1 FALTSSHQK
10 ARTTTDKNILR
21 GLSECDTQIF
31 LETLNRELDNRY
43 FTWLE
48 SRPRTNNRN
57 GLSSTQLKQ
66 RLRLLIEN
74 KCLSK
79 AVDLIKRAND
89 PSPTITI
96 DRPLMDKLQ
105 ELHPTKRPM
114 DDIPLGIRTNNHLSL
129 STEDVGLGVHN
140 LPRHR
145 AGGLSGWSY
154 DLLRSLGSGSSS
166 SEFIVLLKDLFN
178 LFLAGR
184 GGDPSAWTASRLFP
198 LPKPDGG
205 VRPIAVGEVWIRL
218 LSRIVL
224 KRIGDD
230 IVKDLLPFQWAIAV
244 KGGAEILCH
253 TLHLLKHIIL
263 NCDEPALENISNL
276 MPKSSCIQSIDLHNA
291 FNCISRSSIHKAIES
306 CCPQILAFFRWS
318 YGNQSSLRLSNGNI
332 IQSGA
337 GVRQGDPLGS
347 LYFCLGIRES
357 INRLHQQFSD
367 VHIFAYADNIHL
379 LAH

>member
-1 FALTSSHQK
+1 MV
-10 ARTTTDKNILR
+10 
-21 GLSECDTQIF
+21 
-31 LETLNRELDNRY
+31 Y
-43 FTWLE
+43 
-48 SRPRTNNRN
+48 
-57 GLSSTQLKQ
+57 GLSSNQLKQ

-114 DDIPLGIRTNNHLSL
+114 DDIPLRIRSDNHLSL

-178 LFLAGR
+178 LFLLHGQHQ
-184 GGDPSAWTASRLFP
+184 DYFH
-198 LPKPDGG
+198 PKPDGG
-205 VRPIAVGEVWIRL
+205 IRPIAVGEVWIRL

-230 IVKDLLPFQWAIAV
+230 IVKDLLPFQRAIAV

-263 NCDEPALENISNL
+263 NCDEPTLENISNL
-276 MPKSSCIQSIDLHNA
+276 MPKSSCIQSIDHNA
-291 FNCISRSSIHKAIES
+291 FNCISRSSIHKAIDS
-306 CCPQILAFFRWS
+306 WQYYSKRCRCSSRRSFGLSILL
-318 YGNQSSLRLSNGNI
+318 LRN
-332 IQSGA
+332 
-337 GVRQGDPLGS
+337 P
-347 LYFCLGIRES
+347 
-357 INRLHQQFSD
+357 
-367 VHIFAYADNIHL
+367 
-379 LAH
+379 